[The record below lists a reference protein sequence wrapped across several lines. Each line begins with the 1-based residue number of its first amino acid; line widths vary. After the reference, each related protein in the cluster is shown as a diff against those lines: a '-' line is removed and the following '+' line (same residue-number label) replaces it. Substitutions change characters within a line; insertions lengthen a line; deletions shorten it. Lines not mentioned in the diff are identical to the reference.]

1 MYSHDNLKED
11 VVSVFNNIARLMRY
25 EPEAPDDKHL
35 SKYDESNLRVD
46 YTKIGQTY
54 NVTEDFEIAQ

>member
-1 MYSHDNLKED
+1 
-11 VVSVFNNIARLMRY
+11 MRY